1 MTKTNERSYRILV
14 IDDDPRLRDLLQRY
28 LSENGLETITLPD
41 STQLEK
47 TMQRFPPHLVV
58 LDLMLP
64 GEDGLSICRRLRS
77 TYESVPIIM
86 LTARRE
92 EVDRIVGLE
101 MGADD
106 YLGKPFNPRE
116 LLARINAVLRR
127 APKHELAGAP
137 TDTGTLPFGPFTL
150 DLAART
156 LTDKDKNVTHLSTA
170 EFSLLRVLAQHPRQ
184 PFTRERLSLLARG
197 KDHDTFDRAIDMQIS
212 RLRRMIEPDPVNPR
226 YIQTVRGFGYIYVPE
241 DPSEDAEKEKANNS
255 QTDSETEATS

>member
-1 MTKTNERSYRILV
+1 MNTPDRHYRILV

-28 LSENGLETITLPD
+28 LTENGLETITLPD

-47 TMQRFPPHLVV
+47 TLQRFPPHLIV

-64 GEDGLSICRRLRS
+64 GEDGLSICRKLRGAHNV
-77 TYESVPIIM
+77 ESIPIIM

-92 EVDRIVGLE
+92 EVDRIIGLE

-116 LLARINAVLRR
+116 LLARIHAVLRR

-137 TDTGTLPFGPFTL
+137 TEEGTIPFGPYTL

-156 LTDKDKNVTHLSTA
+156 LCKDGEIIHLSTA
-170 EFSLLRVLAQHPRQ
+170 EFSLLKIMGQNPRQ

-197 KDHDTFDRAIDMQIS
+197 KDHETFDRAIDMQIS
-212 RLRRMIEPDPVNPR
+212 RLRKLVETDPINPR

-241 DPSEDAEKEKANNS
+241 DSKAGKAAEEQKESSVA
-255 QTDSETEATS
+255 

>member
-1 MTKTNERSYRILV
+1 MTKTNERHYRILI

-28 LSENGLETITLPD
+28 FSENGLEAITLPD
-41 STQLEK
+41 GSQLEK

-64 GEDGLSICRRLRS
+64 GEDGLSICRNLRN
-77 TYESVPIIM
+77 TYGNIPIIM

-116 LLARINAVLRR
+116 LLARIHAVLRR
-127 APKHELAGAP
+127 APKHELSGAP
-137 TDTGTLPFGPFTL
+137 TESGSISFGPFQL
-150 DLAART
+150 NLAART
-156 LTDKDKNVTHLSTA
+156 LTDKKGSVTHLSTA
-170 EFSLLRVLAQHPRQ
+170 EFSLLRVLGQHPRQ

-212 RLRRMIEPDPVNPR
+212 RLRRMIEPDPINPR

-241 DPSEDAEKEKANNS
+241 DPPRHGSATKAHGPES
-255 QTDSETEATS
+255 EATTP

>member
-1 MTKTNERSYRILV
+1 MTKTNERNYRILV

-28 LSENGLETITLPD
+28 LSENGLEVITLPD
-41 STQLEK
+41 GTQLEK

-64 GEDGLSICRRLRS
+64 GEDGLSICRRLRN

-137 TDTGTLPFGPFTL
+137 TETGTLPFGSFLL

-156 LTDKDKNVTHLSTA
+156 LTSKTGEVTHLSTA

-212 RLRRMIEPDPVNPR
+212 RLRRMVEPDPINPR

-241 DPSEDAEKEKANNS
+241 APTSDDAKA
-255 QTDSETEATS
+255 ETESEEMDLS

>member
-1 MTKTNERSYRILV
+1 MNTPDRHYRILV

-28 LSENGLETITLPD
+28 LTENGLETMTLPD
-41 STQLEK
+41 GTQLEK
-47 TMQRFPPHLVV
+47 TLQRFPPHLVV

-64 GEDGLSICRRLRS
+64 GEDGLSICRKLRS
-77 TYESVPIIM
+77 AYESLPIIM

-92 EVDRIVGLE
+92 EVDRIIGLE

-116 LLARINAVLRR
+116 LLARIHAVLRR

-137 TDTGTLPFGPFTL
+137 TDEGSIPFGPFDL

-156 LTDKDKNVTHLSTA
+156 LSKDSETIHLSTA
-170 EFSLLRVLAQHPRQ
+170 EFSLLKVLGQHPRQ

-197 KDHDTFDRAIDMQIS
+197 KDHETFDRAIDMQIS
-212 RLRRMIEPDPVNPR
+212 RLRKLVEPDPINPR

-241 DPSEDAEKEKANNS
+241 DSKSDDSATEEHKENSDAEAP
-255 QTDSETEATS
+255 